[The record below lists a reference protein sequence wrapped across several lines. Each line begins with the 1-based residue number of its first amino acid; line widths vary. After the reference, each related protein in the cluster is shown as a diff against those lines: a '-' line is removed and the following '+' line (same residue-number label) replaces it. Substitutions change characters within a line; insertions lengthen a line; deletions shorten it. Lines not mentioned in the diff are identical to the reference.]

1 MSQKVDKKHIWHPL
15 TQHQLHPEHIVIKK
29 AKGAILYDENGNEY
43 IDAIASWYTCMY
55 GHCNPYITQKV
66 SDQMRNLDH
75 VVFTGFTHKPATDLA
90 KSLMKILIGS
100 TIFLCSSSL
109 IIIGNKGFENRYPSL
124 SNFSLD
130 YGKYRKELRVLK
142 YELGVPTFKDDT
154 KKNLLIIGNSHG
166 RDLFNTLKLNESIF
180 FDYEFSILDTKV
192 SCLKFIN
199 ENKLCDKTLSKLQKN
214 ILKEAEIIL
223 ISSRY
228 DDKDLLELDNI
239 IEKLL
244 AYNKK
249 VILASNRPQFYFS
262 SNNLTIVDEFFLKNK
277 RLPYEGEKLDLK
289 KKYFLSIN
297 PNLEKKNS
305 EIEKIAKNNQIDFIN
320 MKDLMCTV
328 QKKTCEFLTSN
339 NSKIMFD
346 DSHFT
351 VEGAKYLGNKIKE
364 LKWF

>member
-1 MSQKVDKKHIWHPL
+1 MIY
-15 TQHQLHPEHIVIKK
+15 
-29 AKGAILYDENGNEY
+29 A
-43 IDAIASWYTCMY
+43 
-55 GHCNPYITQKV
+55 
-66 SDQMRNLDH
+66 
-75 VVFTGFTHKPATDLA
+75 
-90 KSLMKILIGS
+90 
-100 TIFLCSSSL
+100 
-109 IIIGNKGFENRYPSL
+109 
-124 SNFSLD
+124 
-130 YGKYRKELRVLK
+130 
-142 YELGVPTFKDDT
+142 
-154 KKNLLIIGNSHG
+154 
-166 RDLFNTLKLNESIF
+166 F

-223 ISSRY
+223 ISSKY
-228 DDKDLLELDNI
+228 DDRDLLDLDNI
-239 IEKLL
+239 VKKLL

-249 VILASNRPQFYFS
+249 IILASNRPQFYFS

-277 RLPYEGEKLDLK
+277 RLPYEDEKLDLK